1 MKRVSPFRAGA
12 VSVLA
17 SFAILLSSSAL
28 GLAQDI
34 ATKGGIS
41 GRVTDSAGAAI
52 ANAKITITGPT
63 GDRTVT
69 ANAEGEFEMQNLI
82 PGSYKVKVE
91 QSGFKTL
98 NVPGV
103 EVYVGKTSALKLS
116 LETGNISEVVEVTAG
131 AATVD
136 TTSTAIGSNLNDQLY
151 QNIPLARSV
160 QSLFYLAPGA
170 TDGLGG
176 GQANPSISGGS
187 ALDNLYIAD
196 GVNITDSAF
205 GGLGVFTRSYGSLG
219 TAINTTY
226 IKEVQV
232 KTAGFEPQFGQA
244 QGGIVNIITK
254 SGTNQYHGE
263 VFGFFQPKS
272 FEAERLFV
280 DDVVSNRAGKLL
292 HPENYD
298 AGFEFGGPAPRLKD
312 RVFFFGSFNPTV
324 RRDIVRG
331 AEGSGLRTIYGDGT
345 HRHTYTKN
353 YAAKV
358 DAILSS
364 KHQFNFSIFGD
375 PTTTNVAPFR
385 TLNIDN
391 TTANSRLDY
400 GTRNLAVRY
409 NGTISPTW
417 TVSSSF
423 SFGKN
428 TFSESGFANFSQITD
443 LTQLQD
449 PDINPTGR
457 GQFTPIGLGFF
468 EPTQSRTY
476 RGTVDT
482 SKRASIWGEHTFSIG
497 YQYQRAFYDGLRD
510 RSGPKYTIPAT
521 NANGTLT
528 IPSNVAGQPL
538 NAQFRLRLAGASCT
552 LCPLMVIPGNIDD
565 VGFGTGVMPVF
576 LQQIRGEFGKPVFD
590 TQSNYHAAYAQ
601 DTWRLNRFITALI
614 GYRWEQERVIGA
626 ILPES
631 GKRNAYSFTGQWS
644 PRLGVTVDPFGKG
657 KTKLY
662 YNFGRFHEFL
672 PLDAAERS
680 LSSEKDFT
688 GGRYAPD
695 FTVIGGNRRVV
706 INRFGTV
713 NPIIDASHLLSGAAG
728 GTGGPPT
735 ISAQD
740 VSNPIIPGTK
750 LGYTNEH
757 LIGFEQQ
764 LPGKWYFSV
773 RYIDRR
779 IGRII
784 EDAAS
789 VSPEAANGGIGQ
801 TYFIGNIN
809 KSLDASVNLV
819 PFKFTPAITT
829 VLVKGKPTD
838 FVTNTPSGCA
848 STPSGVPGIGLQPKY
863 FFNGS
868 TGVCFAQTGVDEN
881 DASIVRPDGKADG
894 FPNPVRNYK
903 AVEIELN
910 KRFSSGWQVM
920 SNWRIAK
927 LVGNFEGH
935 LRNDNGQTDPGISSL
950 FDFTTGDLNLLGDQF
965 AAGILNTD
973 RRHIINLYGSYE
985 FGEQYSKL
993 RILKGLNAGTNI
1005 RFQSGIPISE
1015 YLAHPVYLN
1024 AGEIPVGG
1032 RGKLG
1037 RTPFYGQMDLHF
1049 DYRWSLTETWK
1060 LRYEVNFFNVTNNR
1074 DVRLVNQFREL
1085 QADVPNRDFRLPAAY
1100 YNPLRVQMGLK
1111 LSF

>member
-12 VSVLA
+12 ISLLA
-17 SFAILLSSSAL
+17 SFAILLCFSAL

-41 GRVTDSAGAAI
+41 GRITDSAGAAI
-52 ANAKITITGPT
+52 ANAKIIITGQA

-103 EVYVGKTSALKLS
+103 VVYVGKTSALKLT

-131 AATVD
+131 AAAVD
-136 TTSTAIGSNLNDQLY
+136 TTNTAIGSNLNDQLY
-151 QNIPLARSV
+151 QNIPLDRSV

-176 GQANPSISGGS
+176 GPANPSISGGS

-205 GGLGVFTRSYGSLG
+205 GGLGVFNRMYGSLG
-219 TAINTTY
+219 TAINTTF

-232 KTAGFEPQFGQA
+232 KTGGFEPQFGQS

-263 VFGFFQPKS
+263 VFGFFQPQA
-272 FEAERLFV
+272 FERERLFA
-280 DDVVSNRAGKLL
+280 DDLVTNRFGKLL

-298 AGFEFGGPAPRLKD
+298 AGFEFSGPAPGLKD
-312 RVFFFGSFNPTV
+312 RVLFFGSFNPTV
-324 RRDIVRG
+324 RREIVRG
-331 AEGSGLRTIYGDGT
+331 AEGSRLFDIYGNGT
-345 HRHTYTKN
+345 HRRTYTKN
-353 YAAKV
+353 YNAKV
-358 DAILSS
+358 DANLNAN
-364 KHQFNFSIFGD
+364 HQFNFSIFGD
-375 PTTTNVAPFR
+375 PSATNVAPFR

-400 GTRNLAVRY
+400 GTRNIAVRY

-428 TFSESGFANFSQITD
+428 TFNESGFANFNQITD
-443 LTQLQD
+443 LTQ
-449 PDINPTGR
+449 TGEGQR
-457 GQFTPIGLGFF
+457 GQFVAIGLGFF
-468 EPTQSRTY
+468 EPTESRTY

-482 SKRASIWGEHTFSIG
+482 SKRASFFGEHTFGVG
-497 YQYQRAFYDGLRD
+497 YQYQRAFYEGRRE
-510 RSGPKYTIPAT
+510 RSGPRYAIPAT
-521 NANGTLT
+521 NADGSIT
-528 IPSNVAGQPL
+528 IPSNVAGQL
-538 NAQFRLRLAGASCT
+538 VNAQFRLRLAGSSCT
-552 LCPLMVIPGNIDD
+552 LCPLMNIA
-565 VGFGTGVMPVF
+565 GTDQRVF
-576 LQQIRGEFGKPVFD
+576 LQQFRGEFGNPAFD

-662 YNFGRFHEFL
+662 YNFGRIHEFL

-680 LSSEKDFT
+680 LSSERDFT

-695 FTVIGGNRRVV
+695 FTGAGLTRRVV
-706 INRFGTV
+706 INSFGTV
-713 NPIIDASHLLSGAAG
+713 NPIIDAAHLLSGAAG
-728 GTGGPPT
+728 GTGVPPT

-740 VSNPIIPGTK
+740 VSNPIVPGTK

-764 LPGKWYFSV
+764 LPGKWFFSA

-779 IGRII
+779 ISRII

-789 VSPEAANGGIGQ
+789 VSPEAANAFIGQ
-801 TYFIGNIN
+801 TYFIGNVS
-809 KSLDASVNLV
+809 KSLDASINLV
-819 PFKFTPAITT
+819 PFRYTTGGAI
-829 VLVKGKPTD
+829 
-838 FVTNTPSGCA
+838 PSGCA
-848 STPSGVPGIGLQPKY
+848 RDAGGALL
-863 FFNGS
+863 FNFDG
-868 TGVCFAQTGVDEN
+868 TGNRSVCFAQTGVDAN
-881 DASIVRPDGKADG
+881 GNSIVRSDGKPDG

-910 KRFSSGWQVM
+910 KRFSNGWQVM

-965 AAGILNTD
+965 ATGILNTD
-973 RRHIINLYGSYE
+973 RRHIVNLYGSYE
-985 FGEQYSKL
+985 FGERSFKL
-993 RILKGLNAGTNI
+993 LKGLNAGTNI
-1005 RFQSGIPISE
+1005 RFQSGIPVSE

-1049 DYRWSLTETWK
+1049 DYRWSLNETWK
-1060 LRYEVNFFNVTNNR
+1060 LRYEVNLFNVTNNR
-1074 DVRLVNQFREL
+1074 DVRLINQFREL
-1085 QADVPNRDFRLPAAY
+1085 QAEVENVDFRLPSANNQHTGFY
-1100 YNPLRVQMGLK
+1100 PPFRVQMGLK

>member
-12 VSVLA
+12 NSLLA
-17 SFAILLSSSAL
+17 SLAILLCSSGL

-52 ANAKITITGPT
+52 ANAKVTITGQA

-69 ANAEGEFEMQNLI
+69 ANAGGEFEIQNLI

-103 EVYVGKTSALKLS
+103 EVYVGKTSALKLA

-131 AATVD
+131 AAAVD

-226 IKEVQV
+226 VKEVQV
-232 KTAGFEPQFGQA
+232 KTGGFEPQFGQA
-244 QGGIVNIITK
+244 QGGIINIITK

-263 VFGFFQPKS
+263 VFGFFQPQG
-272 FEAERLFV
+272 FERERLFV

-298 AGFEFGGPAPRLKD
+298 AGFEFSGPAPGLKD

-353 YAAKV
+353 YAVKV
-358 DAILSS
+358 DTNLSS

-409 NGTISPTW
+409 NGTLSPTW
-417 TVSSSF
+417 TISSSF

-449 PDINPTGR
+449 PVINPTGR

-468 EPTQSRTY
+468 EPTESRTY

-482 SKRASIWGEHTFSIG
+482 SKRATIWGEHTFAVG

-521 NANGTLT
+521 NADGTLT
-528 IPSNVAGQPL
+528 IPAGVAGQPL

-552 LCPLMVIPGNIDD
+552 LCPLMLIPGNTQSI
-565 VGFGTGVMPVF
+565 GFGTGVQRVF
-576 LQQIRGEFGKPVFD
+576 LQQFRGEFGNPVFD

-657 KTKLY
+657 KTKVY

-688 GGRYAPD
+688 GGRFAPD

-713 NPIIDASHLLSGAAG
+713 NPIIDAAHLLSGAAG

-757 LIGFEQQ
+757 LVGFEQQ
-764 LPGKWYFSV
+764 LPGKWFFSV

-789 VSPEAANGGIGQ
+789 VSPEAANAGIGQ
-801 TYFIGNIN
+801 TYFIGNVSKN
-809 KSLDASVNLV
+809 LDASINLV
-819 PFKFTPAITT
+819 PFPYTTGSAAPA
-829 VLVKGKPTD
+829 
-838 FVTNTPSGCA
+838 GCA
-848 STPSGVPGIGLQPKY
+848 RDGGALL
-863 FFNGS
+863 FNFDGAGNRS
-868 TGVCFAQTGVDEN
+868 VCFAQTGVDALG
-881 DASIVRPDGKADG
+881 ASIVRSDGKSDG

-910 KRFSSGWQVM
+910 KRFSSGWQLM

-973 RRHIINLYGSYE
+973 RRHIVNLYGSYE

-1005 RFQSGIPISE
+1005 RFQSGIPVSE

-1074 DVRLVNQFREL
+1074 DVRLINQFREL
-1085 QADVPNRDFRLPAAY
+1085 QADVPNGDFRLPASY
-1100 YNPLRVQMGLK
+1100 YAPFRVHMGLK